1 MKKILLFL
9 TLPLA
14 LHAQIDW
21 KNYSTSFQG
30 NGKEGS
36 HPVLVTAI
44 PYNGIY
50 DGSSY
55 GSVKPEAAPL
65 ADSLYTPGAQRPQ
78 YIGEAY
84 TIDPNEVY
92 FLAPGI
98 HRDNAARYEFR
109 VVSDG
114 KKVFVPWGP
123 ITRFTDPGKALN
135 EFKDKYGFLGGYKTG
150 WGQFLL
156 VDIREKATG
165 TIESSTIVYWRAT
178 RPSLSAVYTARN
190 LRRYFA
196 GNRSSE
202 SGSPDTTMTANLHQ
216 LAKDK
221 LLLQPGDNTL
231 IFIVGT
237 WIYQRQALEYQLLRD
252 GSVDSAWKPNDF
264 DNSTVFLQNLPPG
277 NYKLQLRFRAQ
288 RSNVTSCSFE
298 ILPAW
303 YATKL
308 FRLLLGGL
316 EGTALVAVILLF
328 ILIRQR
334 RRTRREKAAREKLNL
349 ELGYIRSQLNPHFVF
364 NALSSIQGL
373 VNSNQVEAANRYLSD
388 FGQLLRDSLA
398 GSEKD
403 THPLQQEIR
412 ILDTYLLLEQ
422 LRFGFHY
429 KITVAPDLPT
439 ATTEVPAFLLQPLVE
454 NAVKHGVSALHG
466 EGVVQVGFS
475 RENGN
480 FIAEVI
486 DNGTGWEPAPA
497 TETRGYGLRLTSERI
512 RLLNQLTPHQPITMT
527 TRSQP
532 GMGSTIRLQF
542 TNWWT

>member
-1 MKKILLFL
+1 MKRLLLFL
-9 TLPLA
+9 VLPLS

-50 DGSSY
+50 DGSHY
-55 GSVKPEAAPL
+55 GSIKTGQIPH
-65 ADSLYTPGAQRPQ
+65 ADSLYAQGAKRPD
-78 YIGEAY
+78 YVGEAY

-98 HRDNAARYEFR
+98 HRENAARYEFR
-109 VVSDG
+109 VVADG
-114 KKVFVPWGP
+114 RQTLVPWSP
-123 ITRFTDPGKALN
+123 VVRFTDPGTALN
-135 EFKDKYGFLGGYKTG
+135 DFKDQYGFLGGYKAD
-150 WGQFLL
+150 WGHFVL

-165 TIESSTIVYWRAT
+165 AIESSTLVHWRAT

-196 GNRSSE
+196 GNSSTE
-202 SGSPDTTMTANLHQ
+202 TGQPDTAMNANLRQ
-216 LAKDK
+216 LANGT
-221 LLLQPGDNTL
+221 LLLHPGDNTL
-231 IFIVGT
+231 IFIVYAD
-237 WIYQRQALEYQLLRD
+237 IYRRQALEYQLLHN

-264 DNSTVFLQNLPPG
+264 NNNTVFLQNLAPG
-277 NYKLQLRFRAQ
+277 KYTLQLRFLAQ
-288 RSNVTSCSFE
+288 RSRVSSYSFE

-308 FRLLLGGL
+308 FRLVLGGL
-316 EGTALVAVILLF
+316 EVSAVAAILLLF
-328 ILIRQR
+328 ILFRQR
-334 RRTRREKAAREKLNL
+334 RKTRREKAAREKLNL
-349 ELGYIRSQLNPHFVF
+349 ELGYIRSQLNPHFIF

-403 THPLQQEIR
+403 THVLVQEMR

-422 LRFGFHY
+422 LRFGFRY
-429 KITVAPDLPT
+429 EISTAADLPA
-439 ATTEVPAFLLQPLVE
+439 ATTDIPAFLLQPLVE
-454 NAVKHGVSALHG
+454 NAVKHGVSPLRG
-466 EGVVQVGFS
+466 DGRVRIDFS

-486 DNGTGWEPAPA
+486 DNGAGWEA
-497 TETRGYGLRLTSERI
+497 TAETTGYGLRLTSERI
-512 RLLNQLTPHQPITMT
+512 RLLNQLSPGQPIIMT
-527 TRSQP
+527 IRSEP
-532 GMGSTIRLQF
+532 GMGTTIRLQF
-542 TNWWT
+542 TNWDLA